1 VLHHERLREA
11 ARALYGRTVIDPYV
25 VFANL
30 LIPGQEL
37 GIHTDIPVFRGVN
50 HQTVPS
56 WLRVVMLHSGLFDDQ
71 RIPIATVVLHFGEAR
86 GGEFV
91 FYPDGPGGPVATH
104 VPSHNSG
111 VMIDADSIFHGV
123 DRVHGDD
130 TGMRQL
136 RSHMRLVHDD
146 GDGWSL
152 RDSHRSVARFA
163 SGDVRFSVSWKARC
177 FVDQSEQAAASEA
190 QSDLSL
196 EAVVERLTV
205 DLRTRDR
212 LPGGADGL
220 SELELA
226 HLLIDEFVPF
236 PPPTLSRPESTAT
249 ASS

>member
-1 VLHHERLREA
+1 V
-11 ARALYGRTVIDPYV
+11 VIDPYV

-37 GIHTDIPVFRGVN
+37 GVHTDIPVFRGVN
-50 HQTVPS
+50 RQTVPA
-56 WLRVVMLHSGLFDDQ
+56 WLRVVMLHSGLFADR
-71 RIPIATVVLHFGEAR
+71 RIPIVTVVLHFGDPH

-91 FYPDGPGGPVATH
+91 FYPDGPDGRAATRVAT
-104 VPSHNSG
+104 HNSG

-130 TGMRQL
+130 TGVMQL
-136 RSHMRLVHDD
+136 RSHMRLVHED
-146 GDGWSL
+146 GDGWRL
-152 RDSHRSVARFA
+152 RDAQRTVARFA

-177 FVDQSEQAAASEA
+177 FVDQAEQAAASEA

-196 EAVVERLTV
+196 EAVVQRLLA
-205 DLRTRDR
+205 DLRARDR
-212 LPGGADGL
+212 LSDRNDGR

-236 PPPTLSRPESTAT
+236 PPPTPTRPESA
-249 ASS
+249 AQMSS